1 MVLDEDV
8 APPPMSERHGAVV
21 VLTLESAQV
30 PAVTSHLPAVEV
42 LVPPLT
48 MEVQGPPSTEEVA
61 ESSSAR
67 VSLTVEEMMDLETCQ
82 YIDLPGVG
90 VIDLEVPQLPEKE
103 YDAAEER
110 RSNVPTIMETIA
122 SVSKEMQEYELAGG
136 FAPAVVEDTEDV
148 ALAAP
153 AARVEPTEDVSVP
166 SHVDE
171 GREASPPGSVEAAET
186 PAPIAK
192 PGSAEAVAGEEET
205 SPPGPITIEVE
216 DVETRV
222 LDEPTAVVQGLAVPK
237 TVARAITPKIQVAE
251 ETGAYL
257 S

>member
-1 MVLDEDV
+1 
-8 APPPMSERHGAVV
+8 
-21 VLTLESAQV
+21 
-30 PAVTSHLPAVEV
+30 
-42 LVPPLT
+42 
-48 MEVQGPPSTEEVA
+48 
-61 ESSSAR
+61 
-67 VSLTVEEMMDLETCQ
+67 
-82 YIDLPGVG
+82 
-90 VIDLEVPQLPEKE
+90 
-103 YDAAEER
+103 
-110 RSNVPTIMETIA
+110 METIA

-171 GREASPPGSVEAAET
+171 GREASPPGPVEAAET

-205 SPPGPITIEVE
+205 SPPGPITVEVE

-237 TVARAITPKIQVAE
+237 TVARAITPEIQVAE